1 MSYPPHGPP
10 PPYGPGPQGGPAGPQ
25 YSAPGP
31 GWQGPP
37 PPQQPPYPGQAPPPG
52 RPPKKSSGTGLAIAA
67 VVGAG
72 VLLIGGI
79 GAGAYLVLSSAG
91 SPEEASSGGGGS
103 TGAEEGSPA
112 AAGFDG
118 VWDAEMEQFHANG
131 DSAGTWTMHLTI
143 ENGEVAEARESGMPS
158 GDGECTWEVVES
170 STGSG
175 TLTFAYIVENDSDC
189 ADNGAVNLTGSGGS
203 IDAEVTSILH
213 DGQIATA
220 EGVLEPR

>member
-91 SPEEASSGGGGS
+91 SPEEASAGGGS